1 MTNNPDI
8 KRCSRCGK
16 EKSLAEFYAS
26 RKLKRDRSG
35 YYLCH
40 DSLCK
45 ECRKAHNST
54 VKQTKKKIGVFRD
67 PTDGRLY
74 VHNGKHGCRKLYWT
88 GDMLS
93 ILRRY
98 YPCTSDTEVAEMI
111 GVSYRTV
118 CLKAKELGLR
128 KSKQYQTEYRS
139 RTGKLNIRL
148 LATRRKQA

>member
-1 MTNNPDI
+1 MMTNQET

-16 EKSLAEFYAS
+16 EKPLAEFYAS

-45 ECRKAHNST
+45 ECRKAHNGA
-54 VKQTKKKIGVFRD
+54 VKQSKKKIGVFRD

-98 YPCTSDTEVAEMI
+98 YPCTPDTEVAEMI

-118 CLKAKELGLR
+118 CRKAKDLGLT
-128 KSKQYQTEYRS
+128 KSRQYQTEYRS

>member
-1 MTNNPDI
+1 MMTNQET

-16 EKSLAEFYAS
+16 EKPLEEFYAS

-45 ECRKAHNST
+45 ECRKAHNNA
-54 VKQTKKKIGVFRD
+54 VKQSKKKIGVFRD

-74 VHNGKHGCRKLYWT
+74 VHNGKRGCRKFYWT

-98 YPCTSDTEVAEMI
+98 YPCTPDTEVAEMI

-118 CLKAKELGLR
+118 CRKAKDLGLT
-128 KSKQYQTEYRS
+128 KSRQYLTEYRS

-148 LATRRKQA
+148 LARCKQA

>member
-1 MTNNPDI
+1 MTNQET

-16 EKSLAEFYAS
+16 EKPLEEFYAS

-35 YYLCH
+35 YYLYH

-45 ECRKAHNST
+45 ECRKAHNGA
-54 VKQTKKKIGVFRD
+54 VKQSKKKIGVFRD

-98 YPCTSDTEVAEMI
+98 YPCTPDTEVAEMI

-118 CLKAKELGLR
+118 CRKAKDLGLT
-128 KSKQYQTEYRS
+128 KSRQYLIEYRS

-148 LATRRKQA
+148 LARRKQA